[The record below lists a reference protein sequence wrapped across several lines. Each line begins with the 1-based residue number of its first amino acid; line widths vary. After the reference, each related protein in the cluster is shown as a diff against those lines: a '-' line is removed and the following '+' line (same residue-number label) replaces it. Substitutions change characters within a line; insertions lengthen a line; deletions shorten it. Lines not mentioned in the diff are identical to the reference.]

1 MANLFAI
8 HDPYHLV
15 FPALLLVF
23 YVVCWLAVGRDPK
36 IGNVAPRYEPPPG
49 ISPGVARYILTGGS
63 DGTTLA
69 AVLAGLAAKGVV
81 AIQPQAGSYAVALL
95 DSSPILLPDEASVV
109 KTLFNVVSTVQPYS
123 ESNTAIVGAASS
135 PTSSQQTPGS
145 QANSSISLRPAV
157 VPMRSSGASAEKTTA
172 HSGAAVGLSPSPESQ
187 VIINPQVGAA
197 IKGHIDALQETY
209 SKNLQGIYFHQNFRY
224 AGIGVAATLAWAMY
238 TSATLEVSSSMFITF
253 WLLMF
258 TSIAGLVIGGVWTS
272 SPARPSAKQ
281 RVARVLVPVLF
292 FGLPGAV
299 IYFAALPQS
308 HGFVLALLLSVVLN
322 SIFFVIMRAPTARGL
337 AILQQLAGFREFL
350 MRVEQDPL
358 DRVNTPEQRAELMNR
373 FLPYAIALNVREG
386 WGDKMASAFSDA
398 IVER

>member
-8 HDPYHLV
+8 PDFYRLA
-15 FPALLLVF
+15 FPGLLLVF
-23 YVVCWLAVGRDPK
+23 YLVCWFAVGRDPK
-36 IGNVAPRYEPPPG
+36 IGNVAPRYEPPAG
-49 ISPGVARYILTGGS
+49 ISPGVARYVLTGGS

-81 AIQPQAGSYAVALL
+81 AIQPQGGSYAVALL
-95 DSSPILLPDEASVV
+95 NSSPILLPDEASIV
-109 KTLFNVVSTVQPYS
+109 KTLFNAVSTVQPYAD
-123 ESNTAIVGAASS
+123 SNTAILGKADLKTSGA
-135 PTSSQQTPGS
+135 
-145 QANSSISLRPAV
+145 QANNSIPLRPVA
-157 VPMRSSGASAEKTTA
+157 VPMRSSSTLSEKMVGAG
-172 HSGAAVGLSPSPESQ
+172 SGAAVGLSPSPESQ
-187 VIINPQVGAA
+187 VVIDPLAGPT

-209 SKNLQGIYFHQNFRY
+209 SKNLRGVYFRQNFRY
-224 AGIGVAATLAWAMY
+224 AGIGAAATFAWGLFTA
-238 TSATLEVSSSMFITF
+238 ATLEVSSSMFITF

-308 HGFVLALLLSVVLN
+308 HGFVLALLLSVLLN
-322 SIFFVIMRAPTARGL
+322 SIFFLIMRAPTPRGL
-337 AILQQLAGFREFL
+337 IILQQLAGFREFL

>member
-8 HDPYHLV
+8 PDFYRLA
-15 FPALLLVF
+15 FPGLLLLF

-36 IGNVAPRYEPPPG
+36 VGNVAPRYEPPAG
-49 ISPGVARYILTGGS
+49 ISPGVARYVLTGGS

-69 AVLAGLAAKGVV
+69 AVLAGLAAKGVI
-81 AIQPQAGSYAVALL
+81 AIQPDEGSYAITLL
-95 DSSPILLPDEASVV
+95 NSSPILLPDESSLI
-109 KTLFNVVSTVQPYS
+109 KTLFNVESTIQPYA
-123 ESNTAIVGAASS
+123 ESNTAVPGEGSAQ
-135 PTSSQQTPGS
+135 TSGRQV
-145 QANSSISLRPAV
+145 NKSISSGSAV
-157 VPMRSSGASAEKTTA
+157 APMSTSEKMVEPG
-172 HSGAAVGLSPSPESQ
+172 SGAAVGRSPLPESQ
-187 VIINPQVGAA
+187 VVIDPLAGPT

-209 SKNLQGIYFHQNFRY
+209 SKNLRGVYFRQNFRY
-224 AGIGVAATLAWAMY
+224 AGIGAAATFAWGLFTAATLEA
-238 TSATLEVSSSMFITF
+238 SSSMFITF
-253 WLLMF
+253 WLFMF

-272 SPARPSAKQ
+272 KPSRPSAKQ
-281 RVARVLVPVLF
+281 RAARVLVPLLF

-308 HGFVLALLLSVVLN
+308 HGFVLALLLSVMLN
-322 SIFFVIMRAPTARGL
+322 SIFFVIMRAPTPRGL
-337 AILQQLAGFREFL
+337 VILQQLAGFREFL

-358 DRVNTPEQRAELMNR
+358 DRINTPEQRAELMNR

>member
-1 MANLFAI
+1 MATLFAI
-8 HDPYHLV
+8 SDFYRLA
-15 FPALLLVF
+15 FPGLLLVF

-36 IGNVAPRYEPPPG
+36 AGNVAPRYEPPAG
-49 ISPGVARYILTGGS
+49 ISPGVARYVLTGGS

-81 AIQPQAGSYAVALL
+81 AIQPQSGNYAVSLL
-95 DSSPILLPDEASVV
+95 NSSPILLPDEASII
-109 KTLFNVVSTVQPYS
+109 KTLFNAVSTVQPYAD
-123 ESNTAIVGAASS
+123 SNTAIVGAATL
-135 PTSSQQTPGS
+135 PTSSQQTSGS
-145 QANSSISLRPAV
+145 QASSISASPVIASMRDNSAV
-157 VPMRSSGASAEKTTA
+157 ISD
-172 HSGAAVGLSPSPESQ
+172 SGAAVGRSPSPESQ
-187 VIINPQVGAA
+187 VVIDPLEGPT

-209 SKNLQGIYFHQNFRY
+209 SKNLRGVYFRQNFRY
-224 AGIGVAATLAWAMY
+224 AGIGMATTLAWALF
-238 TSATLEVSSSMFITF
+238 TAATLEASSSMFITF
-253 WLLMF
+253 WLFMF
-258 TSIAGLVIGGVWTS
+258 TSIAALVIGGIWTS
-272 SPARPSAKQ
+272 KPSRPSARQ
-281 RVARVLVPVLF
+281 RAARVLVPLLF

-322 SIFFVIMRAPTARGL
+322 SIFFVIMRAPTPRGL
-337 AILQQLAGFREFL
+337 IILQQLAGFREFL

>member
-8 HDPYHLV
+8 HDPNHLV

-36 IGNVAPRYEPPPG
+36 IGNVAPRYEPPAG

-81 AIQPQAGSYAVALL
+81 AIQPQTGSYIVSLL
-95 DSSPILLPDEASVV
+95 NSSSILLPDEASAVR
-109 KTLFNVVSTVQPYS
+109 TLFNVVSTVQPYA
-123 ESNTAIVGAASS
+123 ESNTGIIGDPASTAINNNTKNDAIV
-135 PTSSQQTPGS
+135 
-145 QANSSISLRPAV
+145 RPVA
-157 VPMRSSGASAEKTTA
+157 VPMRSAGAFAEKMN
-172 HSGAAVGLSPSPESQ
+172 SGAAVGLSPSPESQ
-187 VIINPQVGAA
+187 VVINPQDGAV
-197 IKGHIDALQETY
+197 IKEHIDALQDTFR
-209 SKNLQGIYFHQNFRY
+209 KNLQGIYFRQNFRY
-224 AGIGVAATLAWAMY
+224 AGIGAAATFAWAMFTAATLEAQ
-238 TSATLEVSSSMFITF
+238 SSMFISF

-258 TSIAGLVIGGVWTS
+258 TSIAGMVIGGVWTS
-272 SPARPSAKQ
+272 KPTRPSAKQ
-281 RVARVLVPVLF
+281 RVTRVLVPVLF
-292 FGLPGAV
+292 FGVPGAV

-322 SIFFVIMRAPTARGL
+322 NVFFVIMRAPTARGL
-337 AILQQLAGFREFL
+337 VMLQQLAGFSEFL
-350 MRVEQDPL
+350 LRVEQDPL